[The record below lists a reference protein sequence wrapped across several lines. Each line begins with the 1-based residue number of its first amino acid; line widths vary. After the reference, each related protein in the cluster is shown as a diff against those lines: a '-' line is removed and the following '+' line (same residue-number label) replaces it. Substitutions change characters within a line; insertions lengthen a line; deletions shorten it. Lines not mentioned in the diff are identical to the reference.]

1 MTRPKR
7 RGQLLGC
14 RVDSIRGRQQPC
26 TMARDWTSLI
36 HDAVVGAVDDPYVRL
51 LKERLRAGSEV
62 VRIELAHAERGP
74 EYVLI
79 LSLHRQL
86 SQMRIPHSDAFTN
99 WSLNEGARLAD
110 EEQEMRRFELLLE
123 QRFAPLQEEL
133 EASTFDALLVQH
145 VRTLGP
151 PRASVSARKLRIPPY
166 EVPESRA
173 KHRAVQ
179 RIEDVLVDLA
189 RALGRSLRYDEA
201 ATSRILDG
209 VLEKWMTQHLEA
221 EAQNGLLPG

>member
-1 MTRPKR
+1 
-7 RGQLLGC
+7 
-14 RVDSIRGRQQPC
+14 
-26 TMARDWTSLI
+26 MAHDWTSLI
-36 HDAVVGAVDDPYVRL
+36 HDAVVGAVDDPYVRM

-74 EYVLI
+74 EYLLI
-79 LSLHRQL
+79 LSLNRQL

-110 EEQEMRRFELLLE
+110 EEQEMHRFELLLH
-123 QRFAPLQEEL
+123 QRFAPLREEL
-133 EASTFDALLVQH
+133 EASTFDALLIQH

-151 PRASVSARKLRIPPY
+151 PRASVAVRKSRLAPY
-166 EVPESRA
+166 EALENRA
-173 KHRAVQ
+173 RQRALQ
-179 RIEDVLVDLA
+179 RIEDVLMELA

-209 VLEKWMTQHLEA
+209 VLAEWMTQHLDA
-221 EAQNGLLPG
+221 EAQDESFPG

>member
-1 MTRPKR
+1 M
-7 RGQLLGC
+7 
-14 RVDSIRGRQQPC
+14 
-26 TMARDWTSLI
+26 
-36 HDAVVGAVDDPYVRL
+36 

-74 EYVLI
+74 EYLLI
-79 LSLHRQL
+79 LSLNRQL

-110 EEQEMRRFELLLE
+110 EEQEMHRFELLLH
-123 QRFAPLQEEL
+123 QRFAPLREEL
-133 EASTFDALLVQH
+133 EASTFDALLIQH

-151 PRASVSARKLRIPPY
+151 PRASVAVRKSRLAPY
-166 EVPESRA
+166 EALENRA
-173 KHRAVQ
+173 RQRALQ
-179 RIEDVLVDLA
+179 RIEDVLMELA

-209 VLEKWMTQHLEA
+209 VLAEWMTQHLDA
-221 EAQNGLLPG
+221 EAQDESFPG

>member
-1 MTRPKR
+1 
-7 RGQLLGC
+7 
-14 RVDSIRGRQQPC
+14 
-26 TMARDWTSLI
+26 MAQDWTSLI

-62 VRIELAHAERGP
+62 VRIQLADSERGP

-86 SQMRIPHSDAFTN
+86 SEMRIPHSDAFTS
-99 WSLNEGARLAD
+99 WSLDVGARLED
-110 EEQEMRRFELLLE
+110 EEQEMRRFELLLH
-123 QRFAPLQEEL
+123 QRFAPLRDEL
-133 EASTFDALLVQH
+133 DASTFDALLVQY

-151 PRASVSARKLRIPPY
+151 SRASSFVQKLRIAPY
-166 EVPESRA
+166 AAQEGRA
-173 KHRAVQ
+173 KQRAMQ
-179 RIEDVLVDLA
+179 RIEDVLVELA

-209 VLEKWMTQHLEA
+209 ALAQWMSRHLMAETQE
-221 EAQNGLLPG
+221 ESFPG

>member
-1 MTRPKR
+1 
-7 RGQLLGC
+7 
-14 RVDSIRGRQQPC
+14 
-26 TMARDWTSLI
+26 MAHDWTSLI

-62 VRIELAHAERGP
+62 VRIQLADSERGP

-86 SQMRIPHSDAFTN
+86 SEMRIPHSDAFTN
-99 WSLNEGARLAD
+99 WSLDAGARLAD
-110 EEQEMRRFELLLE
+110 EEQEMRRFELLLH
-123 QRFAPLQEEL
+123 QRFAPLRDEL
-133 EASTFDALLVQH
+133 DASTFDALLVQY

-151 PRASVSARKLRIPPY
+151 SRASSLVQKLRTPQY
-166 EVPESRA
+166 AAQEGRA
-173 KHRAVQ
+173 KQRAMQ
-179 RIEDVLVDLA
+179 RIEDVLVELA

-209 VLEKWMTQHLEA
+209 ALAQWMSRHLTTETQE
-221 EAQNGLLPG
+221 ESFPG

>member
-1 MTRPKR
+1 
-7 RGQLLGC
+7 
-14 RVDSIRGRQQPC
+14 
-26 TMARDWTSLI
+26 MAHAWTSLI
-36 HDAVVGAVDDPYVRL
+36 HDAVVGAADDPYVRL

-62 VRIELAHAERGP
+62 VRMHLVDSERGP

-86 SQMRIPHSDAFTN
+86 SEMRIPHSEAFTN
-99 WSLNEGARLAD
+99 WSLDAGARLTD
-110 EEQEMRRFELLLE
+110 EEQEMRRFELLLD
-123 QRFAPLQEEL
+123 QRFAPLRDEL

-151 PRASVSARKLRIPPY
+151 PRASVSVQKPRIPPY
-166 EVPESRA
+166 AAHESKA

-179 RIEDVLVDLA
+179 RIEAVLVELA

-209 VLEKWMTQHLEA
+209 ALARWMTRHLNA
-221 EAQNGLLPG
+221 EAQEEIFPG